1 MLTWQVLVGAA
12 LTATMTA
19 AIQIWEKPGDIPSEV
34 PARCRAALVQN
45 ITCSDFLL
53 QPQKAAQGEVLVGE
67 AADVY
72 CSDQCSSSI
81 TKFQKSVTT
90 GCDDTLYPLV
100 KNSTML
106 QSGKAIVD
114 GLAWAHKLVC
124 IKDR

>member
-1 MLTWQVLVGAA
+1 MFPWQILTRVA
-12 LTATMTA
+12 LTATTTA

-45 ITCSDFLL
+45 ITCSDFLV
-53 QPQKAAQGEVLVGE
+53 QPQKAAQGEAVVGE

-90 GCDDTLYPLV
+90 GCGDTPYPLF